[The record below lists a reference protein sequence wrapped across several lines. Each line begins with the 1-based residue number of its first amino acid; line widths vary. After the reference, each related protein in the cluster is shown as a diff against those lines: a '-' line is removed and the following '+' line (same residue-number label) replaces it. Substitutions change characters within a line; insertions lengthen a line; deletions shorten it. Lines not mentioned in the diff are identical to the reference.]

1 MTRPLAVI
9 TGASA
14 GIGHELAQVIAAD
27 GHDLM
32 LVARR
37 EAELE
42 VLAKDLESRH
52 GVTAQA
58 CPADLTTA
66 AGIDAV
72 VEAVGDRDVAVLVN
86 NAGFGLGGV
95 FAEQDQAVVRQMID
109 LNIAALTA
117 LTAAF
122 LPGMLRRRT
131 GRVLNL
137 ASTAAFQPGPLMAV
151 YYASKAYVLS
161 FSEALAEEC
170 AGTGVTVTA
179 LCPGYT
185 PTEFHTVAGT
195 TGVSLRGMPSP
206 DTAAVARAG
215 WKGTKRGRR
224 LVIPG
229 IANKVGVQSLRF
241 SPRRVVTKVVRR
253 LQT

>member
-1 MTRPLAVI
+1 VL

-14 GIGHELAQVIAAD
+14 GIGRELAGLIAAD
-27 GHDLM
+27 GYDLV

-42 VLAKDLESRH
+42 LLAKELTARH
-52 GVTAQA
+52 GVTAEVCA
-58 CPADLTTA
+58 ADLTSRT
-66 AGIDAV
+66 GIKSV
-72 VEAVGDRDVAVLVN
+72 VRAVGKRPVDALVN
-86 NAGFGLGGV
+86 NAGFGLGGR
-95 FAEQDQAVVRQMID
+95 FAEQDQAVVQRMID
-109 LNIAALTA
+109 LNVDALTA

-122 LPGMLRRRT
+122 LPAMTQR
-131 GRVLNL
+131 GRGKILNV
-137 ASTAAFQPGPLMAV
+137 ASTAAFQPGPFMAV

-170 AGTGVTVTA
+170 SGTGVTVTA

-185 PTEFHTVAGT
+185 PTEFHEVAGT
-195 TGVSLRGMPSP
+195 TKVRLAGMPSP

-215 WKGTKRGRR
+215 WEGTNRGKRV
-224 LVIPG
+224 VIPG
-229 IANKVGVQSLRF
+229 VANKIGVQSLRI

-253 LQT
+253 LQS

>member
-1 MTRPLAVI
+1 MTRPLAVL

-14 GIGHELAQVIAAD
+14 GIGHELAKLIAAD
-27 GHDLM
+27 GYDLV

-42 VLAKDLESRH
+42 VLAKELHDRH
-52 GVTAQA
+52 GIDATV
-58 CPADLTTA
+58 CPADLTTKT
-66 AGIDAV
+66 GIRAV
-72 VEAVGDRDVAVLVN
+72 TRAVGKRDADVLIN
-86 NAGFGLGGV
+86 NAGFGLGGA
-95 FAEQDQAVVRQMID
+95 FDEQDQTVVQRMID
-109 LNIAALTA
+109 LNITALTA

-122 LPGMLRRRT
+122 LPRMKQRGS
-131 GRVLNL
+131 GRILNV
-137 ASTAAFQPGPLMAV
+137 ASTAAFQPGPFMAV

-170 AGTGVTVTA
+170 SKTGVTVTV

-185 PTEFHTVAGT
+185 PTEFHEVAGT

-206 DTAAVARAG
+206 DTAGVASAA
-215 WKGTKRGRR
+215 WDGTKRGKRI
-224 LVIPG
+224 VIPG
-229 IANKVGVQSLRF
+229 VANKIGVQSLRF
-241 SPRRVVTKVVRR
+241 SPRLIVTKVVRR

>member
-1 MTRPLAVI
+1 MTRPLAVL

-14 GIGHELAQVIAAD
+14 GIGHELAQLIAAD
-27 GHDLM
+27 GHDVI

-37 EAELE
+37 QAELE
-42 VLAKDLESRH
+42 SLAKDLENRYGISAR
-52 GVTAQA
+52 A
-58 CPADLTTA
+58 CPADLNDA
-66 AGIDAV
+66 SGIDSV
-72 VEAVGDRDVAVLVN
+72 VAAVGDREVDVLVN
-86 NAGFGLGGV
+86 NAGFGLGGT
-95 FAEQDQAVVRQMID
+95 FAEQDQTAVQRMID
-109 LNIAALTA
+109 LNIGALTA

-122 LPGMLRRRT
+122 LPGMLRRKR
-131 GRVLNL
+131 GRILNL
-137 ASTAAFQPGPLMAV
+137 ASTAAFQPGPFMAV

-161 FSEALAEEC
+161 FSEAIAEEC

-185 PTEFHTVAGT
+185 PTEFHEVAGT

-215 WKGTKRGRR
+215 WSGTKRGRR
-224 LVIPG
+224 IVIPG
-229 IANKVGVQSLRF
+229 FANKVGVQSLRF